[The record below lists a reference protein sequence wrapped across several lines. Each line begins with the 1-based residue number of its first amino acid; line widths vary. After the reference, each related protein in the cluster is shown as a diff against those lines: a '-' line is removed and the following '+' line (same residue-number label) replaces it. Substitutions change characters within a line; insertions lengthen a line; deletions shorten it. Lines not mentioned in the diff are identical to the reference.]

1 MRRHAL
7 ASVVASVV
15 AVVAIS
21 YATQA
26 AQIDMSRMTCKSLL
40 QALPSDPGGAN
51 LMWMSGYLA
60 GRAGV
65 TIFGRTAGRRMI
77 SARLGPAVR
86 YELGP
91 ASKLTSSTS
100 SEARR
105 RCLLRFS
112 KGSGSALIGPQ
123 LCTICDGGTFGLTGY
138 SLLALA

>member
-26 AQIDMSRMTCKSLL
+26 AQTDMSRMTCKSLL

-65 TIFGRTAGRRMI
+65 TIFDTERHIKA
-77 SARLGPAVR
+77 ARQLG
-86 YELGP
+86 Y
-91 ASKLTSSTS
+91 
-100 SEARR
+100 
-105 RCLLRFS
+105 
-112 KGSGSALIGPQ
+112 
-123 LCTICDGGTFGLTGY
+123 LCR
-138 SLLALA
+138 SNPNALAIEVYRRALADNSGQL